1 MSEVTSPQAMTLPR
15 VDVAASLEARNVA
28 KVFFSGA
35 DPVWALEDVSLKLEP
50 GSFTCIVGPSGCGK
64 STLLR
69 IMGGLETLTSGEIVR
84 QPSSHRIPE
93 AFVFQEHG
101 VFPWMTVLDNVA
113 FGLRMNGVGT
123 TERIATA
130 RDWIA
135 RVGLTAFEKSY
146 PHQLSG
152 GMRQRV
158 AIARAF
164 ATGSPVLLMD
174 EPLGALDAQT
184 RQLMQEE
191 LLNLWQLERK
201 TVLMVTHDIEEAILL
216 GDQIIVM
223 STRPGRIT
231 ERIQVPFER
240 PRSVGIESDPQF
252 IELRRQIWGL
262 LKDDV
267 RASEYV
273 SSANSPETV
282 APESAAEVK

>member
-1 MSEVTSPQAMTLPR
+1 MSEEPSVQALTEQRGDAP
-15 VDVAASLEARNVA
+15 ASLEARQVA
-28 KVFFSGA
+28 KVFFSGSA
-35 DPVWALEDVSLKLEP
+35 PVWALEDVSFQLEP

-69 IMGGLETLTSGEIVR
+69 IMGGLETLTSGEVVR
-84 QPSSHRIPE
+84 QPSSHKIPE

-113 FGLRMNGVGT
+113 FGLRMNGVSKA
-123 TERIATA
+123 ERLATA

-135 RVGLTAFEKSY
+135 RVGLSAFEKSF

-152 GMRQRV
+152 GMRQRM

-231 ERIQVPFER
+231 ERIPVPFER

-252 IELRRQIWGL
+252 LELRHRIWGL

-273 SSANSPETV
+273 STSSPIEPTPGV
-282 APESAAEVK
+282 ER

>member
-1 MSEVTSPQAMTLPR
+1 MTTT
-15 VDVAASLEARNVA
+15 AGLEAHGVS
-28 KVFFSGA
+28 KVFFSGS
-35 DPVWALEDVSLKLEP
+35 DPVWALEDVSLDLAP

-69 IMGGLETLTSGEIVR
+69 IVGGLEPLTSGEVR
-84 QPSSHRIPE
+84 RGRTEERIPE

-113 FGLRMNGVGT
+113 FGLRMSGVPSA
-123 TERIATA
+123 ERLART

-135 RVGLTAFEKSY
+135 RVGLSAFEGHY

-191 LLNLWQLERK
+191 LLTLWESERK

-216 GDQIIVM
+216 GDRILVM
-223 STRPGRIT
+223 SARPGRIVHDIT
-231 ERIQVPFER
+231 VPFPR
-240 PRSVGIESDPQF
+240 PRTVGIERDPGF
-252 IELRRQIWGL
+252 VELRHRIWSL

-267 RASEYV
+267 RASE
-273 SSANSPETV
+273 ET
-282 APESAAEVK
+282 A